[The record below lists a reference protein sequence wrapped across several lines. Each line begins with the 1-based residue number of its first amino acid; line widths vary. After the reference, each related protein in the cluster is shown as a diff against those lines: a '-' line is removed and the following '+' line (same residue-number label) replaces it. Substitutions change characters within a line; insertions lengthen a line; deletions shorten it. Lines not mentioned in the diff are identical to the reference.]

1 MKGHPLSFRP
11 RPRSRRPLRGLLALG
26 ISVGVAIAVAP
37 GLSPGGTPS
46 AHAAACPWMDT
57 AKTADQRAH
66 ELVAAMSLD
75 QKLGELYGRGDFTHY
90 GAANYIPAIPSLCVP
105 QMVFNDA
112 GAGIGDGKLLVTAFP
127 DGITQAASWDVDM
140 QRTMGA
146 ALGFEAWHKGV
157 NVQLAPG
164 VDIARTPL
172 NGRNFEYTGEDPYL
186 AAQTG
191 AAEIEGIQSQH
202 VLATVKHYALNDQE
216 TNRMTDSSNV
226 DERTMQEI
234 HLPAFEAA
242 VKEAHVGSV
251 MCSYNRVNG
260 VYACENPY
268 LLNTVLKG
276 QFGFKGFVMSD
287 WGGTH
292 STVPAALAGLDQEQS
307 EFPGTFFAAPL
318 KTAVQAG
325 QVPMS
330 RIDDMV
336 TRIMQPM
343 FAVGAFDDPI
353 PPVSQDIP
361 VTAAN
366 VNTDSEKAIA
376 REVAE
381 GGAVLLKNDAGA
393 LPLRGT
399 GKRIAVIGD
408 AAGPVGAQVFY
419 QGGGSSKVPIS
430 GTNPNVIS
438 PLQGITTRAQ
448 ANGDLVTYAPAVTTA
463 DAALVAKTA
472 DVAVVFVGDG
482 ETEGIDRKSLAPVD
496 QNCVL
501 VACTPQVVADQ
512 DKVVAAVAA
521 ANPNTIVVLQ
531 VGGPVAM
538 PWLNQVKGVLDM
550 WYPGEQDGNAAAALL
565 FGDVNPSGK
574 LPFTFPTSIAQTPT
588 PTAAQYPGV
597 TKNGIPHSTYSEG
610 LLVGYR
616 WYDAKNLTPLFP
628 FGFGLSYT
636 TFAFSGLTV
645 STTKTGATA
654 TFTVT
659 NTGSR
664 DGAEVAQLYVGDPP
678 AAGEPPKQLKG
689 YQKVKL
695 AAGQAKQVTLSL
707 DQRAFSHWD
716 TKTHSW
722 KVTTGCYALLVG
734 DSSRSLPLT
743 AKVGRGGATCG
754 AKGSTAAGQGSNG
767 SSGSSV
773 SGGVTPP
780 RGSLAA
786 TGLSTGV
793 LASLSIALLGLGAVL
808 ARRRAKKV

>member
-1 MKGHPLSFRP
+1 M
-11 RPRSRRPLRGLLALG
+11 
-26 ISVGVAIAVAP
+26 AP
-37 GLSPGGTPS
+37 GLSPGGAPS
-46 AHAAACPWMDT
+46 AHAATCPWMDT
-57 AKTADQRAH
+57 AKPADQRAH

-75 QKLGELYGRGDFTHY
+75 QKLSELYGRGDFTHY

-127 DGITQAASWDVDM
+127 DGITQAASWDVDL
-140 QRTMGA
+140 QRKLGA

-172 NGRNFEYTGEDPYL
+172 NGRNFEYAGEDPYL

-191 AAEIEGIQSQH
+191 VAEIEGIQSQH

-216 TNRMTDSSNV
+216 TNRMTDSSDA

-242 VKEAHVGSV
+242 VKQAHVGSV

-268 LLNTVLKG
+268 LLTTVLKG

-292 STVPAALAGLDQEQS
+292 STVPAALAGLDQEQAGGPATYFS
-307 EFPGTFFAAPL
+307 SKL
-318 KTAVQAG
+318 KAAVQAG

-330 RIDDMV
+330 RIDDRA

-353 PPVSQDIP
+353 PSTAQDLQTTLAD
-361 VTAAN
+361 VHTAK
-366 VNTDSEKAIA
+366 EIA
-376 REVAE
+376 VARDAAE
-381 GGAVLLKNDAGA
+381 GGAVLLKNEGA
-393 LPLRGT
+393 LPLHGT

-408 AAGPVGAQVFY
+408 AAGPVGSQSFY
-419 QGGGSSKVPIS
+419 QGGGSSKVPIT
-430 GTNPNVIS
+430 GTNPSVIS

-448 ANGDLVTYAPAVTTA
+448 ADGDLVTYAPAATAA

-482 ETEGIDRKSLAPVD
+482 ETEGVDRTSLKPVD
-496 QNCVL
+496 ALCAL
-501 VACTPQVVADQ
+501 ACAPQVDADQ
-512 DKVVAAVAA
+512 DSVVAAVAA

-588 PTAAQYPGV
+588 PSAAQYPGV

-616 WYDAKNLTPLFP
+616 WSDAKNLTPLFP

-636 TFAFSGLTV
+636 SFAFSGLKV
-645 STTKTGATA
+645 STTTTGATA
-654 TFTVT
+654 TFTVR
-659 NTGSR
+659 NTGVR
-664 DGAEVAQLYVGDPP
+664 DGGEVAQLYVADPP

-689 YQKVKL
+689 YQKVTL

-716 TKTHSW
+716 TTTHSW
-722 KVTTGCYALLVG
+722 KVTTGCYAVLVG
-734 DSSRSLPLT
+734 DSSRRLPLT

-754 AKGSTAAGQGSNG
+754 AKGSTAGSRGSHG
-767 SSGSSV
+767 SSGSSA

-808 ARRRAKKV
+808 ARRRSKKV